1 MWYKICS
8 IESKTTYMK
17 NTSIILAALTM
28 ICCSPAS
35 KEHQTK
41 GIVCDATMNTISI
54 VTANKDTLSFST
66 LDADKSHV
74 TGLLLNDTAE
84 IFYKGKY
91 TAGMSA
97 TKPHRVQKSSIGSI
111 TNKNL
116 RGDLTR
122 SFLFW
127 HSLFLN
133 DTKSRT

>member
-35 KEHQTK
+35 K

-97 TKPHRVQKSSIGSI
+97 TKLIVY
-111 TNKNL
+111 KNQAL
-116 RGDLTR
+116 GALQTR
-122 SFLFW
+122 PYPQLLVLAFVIP
-127 HSLFLN
+127 
-133 DTKSRT
+133 

>member
-97 TKPHRVQKSSIGSI
+97 TKLIVY
-111 TNKNL
+111 KNQAL
-116 RGDLTR
+116 GALQTRTYRGDLTR

>member
-1 MWYKICS
+1 
-8 IESKTTYMK
+8 MK

-84 IFYKGKY
+84 IFIKGNTQQGCPQQSSSCTKIKHWEHYK
-91 TAGMSA
+91 
-97 TKPHRVQKSSIGSI
+97 QE
-111 TNKNL
+111 
-116 RGDLTR
+116 LTR
-122 SFLFW
+122 GPYPQLLVLAFVIP
-127 HSLFLN
+127 
-133 DTKSRT
+133 